1 VFFEH
6 LAEVVQSLALVLMG
20 DFSFPD
26 IYWKYSTA
34 QKKQAERYLECVEDN
49 FLMKLVRETTRGGVP
64 LDLFTNREEQ
74 VGDAWVRSCLGSSDH
89 KMVVFLVKSGVGA
102 AELLPWTSNG
112 FTLNYSGTDKEDP

>member
-64 LDLFTNREEQ
+64 LDLLFTNREGLG
-74 VGDAWVRSCLGSSDH
+74 GDVKGRSWLGQSDH
-89 KMVVFLVKSGVGA
+89 KMVEFLILDEVRRGGSRTTTP
-102 AELLPWTSNG
+102 LG
-112 FTLNYSGTDKEDP
+112 FSPEG

>member
-1 VFFEH
+1 MFFEH

-64 LDLFTNREEQ
+64 LDLLFTNREGL
-74 VGDAWVRSCLGSSDH
+74 VGDVKVRSCLGQSDH
-89 KMVVFLVKSGVGA
+89 KMVEFLILDEVRRGGSRTTTP
-102 AELLPWTSNG
+102 LG
-112 FTLNYSGTDKEDP
+112 FSPEG